1 MSHTA
6 TTWAYRQE
14 ITSSGA
20 KFVLVALAD
29 FADEAGSCYPGQKRL
44 AEMTGQSV
52 SSVGRHLKALE
63 KMGLV
68 SRERRSTDGGFRTS
82 DRYVLPV
89 NLPSGQ
95 DAYKADRQ
103 APTGQTEG
111 FLPVNLT
118 EEPSV
123 EPPVILKTSFVRAF
137 DEFWS
142 LYPKKVGKQKAQPKF
157 IAHAKKVGADTII
170 NGLRA
175 HLPGWQ
181 TCERRFIPNPTTWL
195 ERGSWDDEI
204 EQPRRERGWWE

>member
-14 ITSSGA
+14 IASSGA

-29 FADEAGSCYPGQKRL
+29 FADESGSCYPGQKRL

-63 KMGLV
+63 KAGLV
-68 SRERRSTDGGFRTS
+68 SRQRRSSDGGFRTS

-89 NLPSGQ
+89 NLPTGQ
-95 DAYKADRQ
+95 DAYKADQ
-103 APTGQTEG
+103 PAPTGQTDG
-111 FLPVNLT
+111 FLPVNLP

-123 EPPVILKTSFVRAF
+123 EPPVNIQTSAIKAF
-137 DEFWS
+137 DEFWA
-142 LYPKKVGKQKAQPKF
+142 LYPKKVGKQKAKPKF
-157 IAHAKKVGADTII
+157 LAYSKRVGAQTII
-170 NGLRA
+170 AGLRL
-175 HLPGWQ
+175 HLPGWAN
-181 TCERRFIPNPTTWL
+181 CERQFIPNPTTWL
-195 ERGSWDDEI
+195 ERGSWEDEI